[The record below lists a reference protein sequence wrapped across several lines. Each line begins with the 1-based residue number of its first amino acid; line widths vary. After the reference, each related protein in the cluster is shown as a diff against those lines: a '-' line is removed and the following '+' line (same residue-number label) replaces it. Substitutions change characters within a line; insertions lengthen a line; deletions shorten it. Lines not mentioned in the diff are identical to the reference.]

1 MASQLRDEVTQ
12 LRADLDTLR
21 TEAATLREEAA
32 RRTGP
37 LRGDGASVVQDA
49 DESRRRITG
58 AEMVTNLTTDKMLT
72 GPWFAEELLVPDVG
86 AAALPSD
93 IKIYAFYGP
102 RWACRSTWPAG
113 AGRSATSPASTRC
126 RRTCSPTCR
135 RPEPGGS
142 GEDEVMTRP
151 GPGAATAQPRPGRS
165 ALSATQSSDRQ
176 SAVGVPS
183 RRAPS
188 VGTRPDTLQKS
199 PSMVPEDT
207 PPEHWSACSC
217 GTTHQWARPDGL
229 RLMVMPKYG
238 TPSSVTWEAHDTN
251 ASSGM
256 PDGTRSRPSASAFDS
271 AEGRSIGS
279 GSPGA
284 MHPDRSAAA
293 AVNRAVVANRGVC
306 VVRARAVM

>member
-102 RWACRSTWPAG
+102 RC
-113 AGRSATSPASTRC
+113 
-126 RRTCSPTCR
+126 
-135 RPEPGGS
+135 
-142 GEDEVMTRP
+142 
-151 GPGAATAQPRPGRS
+151 
-165 ALSATQSSDRQ
+165 
-176 SAVGVPS
+176 
-183 RRAPS
+183 
-188 VGTRPDTLQKS
+188 
-199 PSMVPEDT
+199 
-207 PPEHWSACSC
+207 
-217 GTTHQWARPDGL
+217 
-229 RLMVMPKYG
+229 
-238 TPSSVTWEAHDTN
+238 
-251 ASSGM
+251 
-256 PDGTRSRPSASAFDS
+256 
-271 AEGRSIGS
+271 
-279 GSPGA
+279 
-284 MHPDRSAAA
+284 
-293 AVNRAVVANRGVC
+293 
-306 VVRARAVM
+306 